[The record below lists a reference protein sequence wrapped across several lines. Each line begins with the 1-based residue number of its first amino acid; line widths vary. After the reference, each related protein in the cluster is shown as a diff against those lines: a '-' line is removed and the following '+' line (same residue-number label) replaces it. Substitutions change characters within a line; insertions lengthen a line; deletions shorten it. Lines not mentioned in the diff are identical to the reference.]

1 MKLKLF
7 QVVTLLHP
15 KLNKD
20 GESDEE
26 ITIISDGIETLLAAD
41 DKQAGL
47 LAARKISEADIKN
60 LSRIEVI
67 VRPF

>member
-1 MKLKLF
+1 MRLKLF

-15 KLNKD
+15 KENKD
-20 GESDEE
+20 GESDGE
-26 ITIISDGIETLLAAD
+26 TQIISDGLETVLAVD

-47 LAARKISEADIKN
+47 LAARKISDADIKN
-60 LSRIEVI
+60 LSRIEVL

>member
-1 MKLKLF
+1 MRLKVF
-7 QVVTLLHP
+7 QVITLLHP
-15 KLNKD
+15 KVMKD
-20 GESDEE
+20 GEDTEDSK
-26 ITIISDGIETLLAAD
+26 IISDGIEMVLAAD

>member
-15 KLNKD
+15 KVNKD
-20 GESDEE
+20 GEADADT
-26 ITIISDGIETLLAAD
+26 TIISDGIETLLAAD

-47 LAARKISEADIKN
+47 LAARKISEEEIKN

>member
-15 KLNKD
+15 KVDKD
-20 GESDEE
+20 GEADQD
-26 ITIISDGIETLLAAD
+26 TKIISEGIETVLAAD
-41 DKQAGL
+41 DRQAGL
-47 LAARKISEADIKN
+47 LAARKISEEEIKN